1 MLRVVVG
8 GTFEYMHRGHMAL
21 LKKAFDVGDFVYIGL
36 TSDRYVKEKKG
47 RKISSYLSRL
57 ERLRKEVRM
66 LAGKTEHRYR
76 IAKLEDRYGPAL
88 RGRFDAIIVSSE
100 TEKVAR
106 EINRIRRQE
115 GIREL
120 RIIKIR
126 RVLAY
131 DGKPISSYRIFRKEI
146 DAEGRKLL

>member
-8 GTFEYMHRGHMAL
+8 GTFEYMHKGHMAL
-21 LKKAFDVGDFVYIGL
+21 LKKAFDIGDFVYIGL
-36 TSDRYVKEKKG
+36 TSDSYVKKKG
-47 RKISSYLSRL
+47 RKIGSYLARL
-57 ERLRKEVRM
+57 RRLRKEVRM
-66 LAGKTEHRYR
+66 LAEETGHRYR
-76 IAKLEDRYGPAL
+76 IAKLNDRYGPAL

-106 EINRIRRQE
+106 EINRIRSQE
-115 GIREL
+115 GFRKL
-120 RIIKIR
+120 RIIKIP

-146 DAEGRKLL
+146 DAEGRRLL

>member
-66 LAGKTEHRYR
+66 L
-76 IAKLEDRYGPAL
+76 LLVL
-88 RGRFDAIIVSSE
+88 RGRRLMTYLGRAAIWEVQL
-100 TEKVAR
+100 KR
-106 EINRIRRQE
+106 W
-115 GIREL
+115 
-120 RIIKIR
+120 
-126 RVLAY
+126 
-131 DGKPISSYRIFRKEI
+131 
-146 DAEGRKLL
+146 